1 MCHNTRRLVSQEGA
15 YQMNSEHSTVSNPKK
30 RVLSLLLLIA
40 GGILINLAGARLAL
54 FFRLPLFLDS
64 IGTVLAA
71 VLGGYMPGIA
81 VGFLTNV
88 LNGLSDFT
96 TAYYSS
102 ISVLIAICSAYLAG
116 KGAFRRVSLLLPA
129 ALLLALIG
137 GGLGSILTWFLY
149 GGGIGEGIS
158 APFARSFYE
167 SGRLSLF
174 LSQLSAD
181 LLIDFFD
188 KLLTVFVA
196 ALVLRLLPQR
206 FLNRFRPAGTDR
218 SNAAAS
224 QKVRRIS
231 LRGKI
236 LLMISASV
244 LLIAVT
250 VSLVSLSLFRRAVVE
265 EKSSMALGVAAT
277 ASSVFD
283 HERIEEYLTDG
294 DNAPGYAESEARL
307 SAIRESSGDISYV
320 YVYQICED
328 GCHVV
333 FDPDTE
339 DTPGA
344 APGSVIGFDEAFL
357 PYREDLLAGR
367 PLPEPIISDE
377 TYGWLLTVYLPVYND
392 AGECQCYVGVD
403 ISMAALA
410 AAGNV
415 FLVKILSL
423 FFGFFVLVLAIGA
436 YAAEHEIIQPVNQIA
451 AVSAS
456 FAAQSDESRKGSL
469 DQVRALDIRT
479 GDEIESLYH
488 SVRKMSEDVVVYIDD
503 AQKKNE
509 QIAKLQ
515 NGLILVLADLVESR
529 DKCTG
534 NHVRN
539 TAAYAKLIME
549 KMRETGKHTDELTDS
564 YLLEVENGAPLHD
577 VGKIQIPDA
586 LLNKPGKLTDEE
598 FAEMKCHTLRG
609 TEIIDRAIGMVSDDS
624 ADYLKEARNLTLYHH
639 ERWDGKGYPNGLKGD
654 EIPLSARIMAVA
666 DVFDALVA
674 RRSYKDGFPFDT
686 AIDIIRKESGTHFDP
701 EVVEAFL
708 QCQDEARAI
717 SEQANRKSLEEY

>member
-1 MCHNTRRLVSQEGA
+1 
-15 YQMNSEHSTVSNPKK
+15 MNSDRSTVSKPKE
-30 RVLSLLLLIA
+30 RVLPLFLLIA
-40 GGILINLAGARLAL
+40 GGILINVIGARLAL

-71 VLGGYMPGIA
+71 ALGGYMPGIA

-102 ISVLIAICSAYLAG
+102 INVLIAICSAYLAG
-116 KGAFRRVSLLLPA
+116 KGAFRRIPRLLPA
-129 ALLLALIG
+129 ALILALIG

-158 APFARSFYE
+158 APIARSFYE
-167 SGRLSLF
+167 SGKLSLF

-181 LLIDFFD
+181 LLIDLID
-188 KLLTVFVA
+188 KLFTILIA
-196 ALVLRLLPQR
+196 ALVLRLVTRR
-206 FLNRFRPAGTDR
+206 FSDRFRPAGQGQIST
-218 SNAAAS
+218 AGP

-231 LRGKI
+231 LRSKT
-236 LLMISASV
+236 LFMISASV

-265 EKSSMALGVAAT
+265 EKGKMALGIAKTAA
-277 ASSVFD
+277 SVFD
-283 HERIEEYLTDG
+283 HERIEEYLSEG
-294 DNAPGYAESEARL
+294 EAAPGYAESEARL
-307 SAIRESSGDISYV
+307 SAIRESNDDISYV
-320 YVYQICED
+320 YVYQIRED

-333 FDPDTE
+333 FDPDTG
-339 DTPGA
+339 DTDGEE
-344 APGSVIGFDEAFL
+344 PGSVVAFDEAFL

-367 PLPEPIISDE
+367 PLSGPVISDE

-392 AGECQCYVGVD
+392 AGECQCYVGTD
-403 ISMAALA
+403 LSMAALT

-451 AVSAS
+451 AVSAA
-456 FAAQSDESRKGSL
+456 FAAESDETRKDSL
-469 DQVRALDIRT
+469 DQIHMLDIQT
-479 GDEIESLYH
+479 GDEIENLYH
-488 SVRKMSEDVVVYIDD
+488 SVRKMSEDTVAYIED

-564 YLLEVENGAPLHD
+564 YLYEVENGAPLHD

-586 LLNKPGKLTDEE
+586 LLNKPGKLTDAE

-624 ADYLKEARNLTLYHH
+624 TDYLKEARNLTLYHH
-639 ERWDGKGYPNGLKGD
+639 ERWDGKGYPKGLKGE

-686 AIDIIRKESGTHFDP
+686 AVDIIRKESGTHFDP
-701 EVVEAFL
+701 EVVDAFL
-708 QCQDEARAI
+708 LCQDEAREIA
-717 SEQANRKSLEEY
+717 EQANRKSLEEY

>member
-1 MCHNTRRLVSQEGA
+1 
-15 YQMNSEHSTVSNPKK
+15 MNSDRSTVSKPKE
-30 RVLSLLLLIA
+30 RVLPLFLLIA
-40 GGILINLAGARLAL
+40 GGILINVIGARLAL

-71 VLGGYMPGIA
+71 ALGGYMPGIA

-102 ISVLIAICSAYLAG
+102 INVLIAICSAYLAG
-116 KGAFRRVSLLLPA
+116 KGAFRRIPRLLPA
-129 ALLLALIG
+129 ALVLALIG

-158 APFARSFYE
+158 APIARSFYE
-167 SGRLSLF
+167 SGKLSLF

-181 LLIDFFD
+181 LLIDLID
-188 KLLTVFVA
+188 KLFTILIA
-196 ALVLRLLPQR
+196 ALVLRLVTRR
-206 FLNRFRPAGTDR
+206 FSDRFRPAGQGQIST
-218 SNAAAS
+218 AGP

-231 LRGKI
+231 LRSKT
-236 LLMISASV
+236 LFMISASV

-265 EKSSMALGVAAT
+265 EKGKMALGIAKTAA
-277 ASSVFD
+277 SVFD
-283 HERIEEYLTDG
+283 HERIEEYLSEG
-294 DNAPGYAESEARL
+294 EAAPGYAESEARL
-307 SAIRESSGDISYV
+307 SAIRESNDDISYV
-320 YVYQICED
+320 YVYQIRED

-333 FDPDTE
+333 FDPDTG
-339 DTPGA
+339 DTAGEE
-344 APGSVIGFDEAFL
+344 PGSVVAFDEAFL

-367 PLPEPIISDE
+367 PLPGPVISDE
-377 TYGWLLTVYLPVYND
+377 AYGWLLTVYLPVYND
-392 AGECQCYVGVD
+392 AGECRCYVGVD
-403 ISMAALA
+403 LSMAALT

-423 FFGFFVLVLAIGA
+423 FFGFFVLILAIGT
-436 YAAEHEIIQPVNQIA
+436 YAAEREIIQPVNEIA
-451 AVSAS
+451 AVSSA
-456 FAAQSDESRKGSL
+456 FAAESDETRKGSL
-469 DQVRALDIRT
+469 DQIRTLDIQT
-479 GDEIESLYH
+479 GDEIENLYH
-488 SVRKMSEDVVVYIDD
+488 SVRKMSEDTVAYIDD

-509 QIAKLQ
+509 QIARLQ
-515 NGLILVLADLVESR
+515 NGLIMVLADLVESR

-564 YLLEVENGAPLHD
+564 YLFEVENGAPLHD

-639 ERWDGKGYPNGLKGD
+639 ERWDGKGYPKGLKGE

-686 AIDIIRKESGTHFDP
+686 AVDIIRKESGTHFDP

-708 QCQDEARAI
+708 LCQDEAKKIA
-717 SEQANRKSLEEY
+717 EQANRKSLEEY

>member
-1 MCHNTRRLVSQEGA
+1 M
-15 YQMNSEHSTVSNPKK
+15 
-30 RVLSLLLLIA
+30 IA
-40 GGILINLAGARLAL
+40 GGILINVIGARLAL

-71 VLGGYMPGIA
+71 ALGGYMPGIA

-102 ISVLIAICSAYLAG
+102 INVLIAICSAYLAG
-116 KGAFRRVSLLLPA
+116 KGAFRRIPRLLPA
-129 ALLLALIG
+129 ALILALIG

-158 APFARSFYE
+158 APIARSFYE
-167 SGRLSLF
+167 SGKLSLF

-181 LLIDFFD
+181 LLIDLID
-188 KLLTVFVA
+188 KLFTILIA
-196 ALVLRLLPQR
+196 ALVLRLVTRR
-206 FLNRFRPAGTDR
+206 FSDRFRPAGQGQIST
-218 SNAAAS
+218 AGP

-231 LRGKI
+231 LRSKT
-236 LLMISASV
+236 LFMISASV

-265 EKSSMALGVAAT
+265 EKGKMALGIAKTAA
-277 ASSVFD
+277 SVFD
-283 HERIEEYLTDG
+283 QERIEEYLSEG
-294 DNAPGYAESEARL
+294 EAAPGYAESEARL
-307 SAIRESSGDISYV
+307 SAIRESNDDISYV
-320 YVYQICED
+320 YVYQIRED

-333 FDPDTE
+333 FDPDTG
-339 DTPGA
+339 DTDGEE
-344 APGSVIGFDEAFL
+344 PGSVVAFDEAFL

-367 PLPEPIISDE
+367 PLSGPVISDE

-392 AGECQCYVGVD
+392 AGECQCYVGTD
-403 ISMAALA
+403 LSMAALT

-451 AVSAS
+451 AVSAA
-456 FAAQSDESRKGSL
+456 FAAESDETRKDSL
-469 DQVRALDIRT
+469 DQIHMLDIQT
-479 GDEIESLYH
+479 GDEIENLYH
-488 SVRKMSEDVVVYIDD
+488 SVRKMSEDTVAYIED

-564 YLLEVENGAPLHD
+564 YLYEVENGAPLHD

-586 LLNKPGKLTDEE
+586 LLNKPGKLTDAE

-624 ADYLKEARNLTLYHH
+624 TDYLKEARNLTLYHH
-639 ERWDGKGYPNGLKGD
+639 ERWDGKGYPKGLKGE

-686 AIDIIRKESGTHFDP
+686 AVDIIRKESGTHFDP
-701 EVVEAFL
+701 EVVDAFL
-708 QCQDEARAI
+708 LCQDEAREIA
-717 SEQANRKSLEEY
+717 EQANRKSLEEY

>member
-1 MCHNTRRLVSQEGA
+1 
-15 YQMNSEHSTVSNPKK
+15 MNSDRNPVTNLKE
-30 RVLSLLLLIA
+30 RFLPLFLLIA
-40 GGILINLAGARLAL
+40 GGILINVIGARLAL

-71 VLGGYMPGIA
+71 ALGGYMPGIA

-102 ISVLIAICSAYLAG
+102 INVLIAICSAYLAG
-116 KGAFRRVSLLLPA
+116 RGAFRRVPRLLPA
-129 ALLLALIG
+129 ALALALIG

-158 APFARSFYE
+158 APIARSFYE
-167 SGRLSLF
+167 SGKLSLF

-181 LLIDFFD
+181 LLIDLID
-188 KLLTVFVA
+188 KLVTVLVA
-196 ALVLRLLPQR
+196 ALVLRLVPRR
-206 FLNRFRPAGTDR
+206 FSDRFHPAGQGQIST
-218 SNAAAS
+218 AGP

-231 LRGKI
+231 LRNKT
-236 LLMISASV
+236 LFMISASV

-250 VSLVSLSLFRRAVVE
+250 VSLVSLSLFRRAIVE
-265 EKSSMALGVAAT
+265 EKGKMALGIAKTAA
-277 ASSVFD
+277 SVFD
-283 HERIEEYLTDG
+283 HERIEEYLSEG
-294 DNAPGYAESEARL
+294 EAAPGYAESEARL
-307 SAIRESSGDISYV
+307 SAIRESNDDISYV
-320 YVYQICED
+320 YVYQIRED

-333 FDPDTE
+333 FDPDTGDTAGE
-339 DTPGA
+339 D
-344 APGSVIGFDEAFL
+344 PGSVVAFDEAFL

-367 PLPEPIISDE
+367 PLSGPVISDE

-392 AGECQCYVGVD
+392 AGECQCYVGTD
-403 ISMAALA
+403 LSMAALT

-451 AVSAS
+451 AVSAA
-456 FAAQSDESRKGSL
+456 FAAESDETRKDSL
-469 DQVRALDIRT
+469 DQIHMLDIQT
-479 GDEIESLYH
+479 GDEIENLYH
-488 SVRKMSEDVVVYIDD
+488 SVRKMSEDTVAYVED

-564 YLLEVENGAPLHD
+564 YLYEVENGAPLHD

-586 LLNKPGKLTDEE
+586 LLNKPGKLTDAE

-624 ADYLKEARNLTLYHH
+624 TDYLKEARNLTLYHH
-639 ERWDGKGYPNGLKGD
+639 ERWDGKGYPKGLKGE

-686 AIDIIRKESGTHFDP
+686 AVDIIRKESGTHFDP
-701 EVVEAFL
+701 EVVDAFL
-708 QCQDEARAI
+708 LCQDEAREIA
-717 SEQANRKSLEEY
+717 EQANRKSLEEY

>member
-1 MCHNTRRLVSQEGA
+1 
-15 YQMNSEHSTVSNPKK
+15 MNSDRNPVTNLKE
-30 RVLSLLLLIA
+30 RLLPLFLLIA
-40 GGILINLAGARLAL
+40 GGILINVIGARLAL

-71 VLGGYMPGIA
+71 ALGGYMPGIA

-102 ISVLIAICSAYLAG
+102 INVLIAICSAYLAG
-116 KGAFRRVSLLLPA
+116 RGAFRRVPRLLPA
-129 ALLLALIG
+129 ALVLALIG

-158 APFARSFYE
+158 APIARSFYE
-167 SGRLSLF
+167 SGKLSLF

-181 LLIDFFD
+181 LLIDLID
-188 KLLTVFVA
+188 KLVTVLVA
-196 ALVLRLLPQR
+196 ALVLRLVPQH
-206 FLNRFRPAGTDR
+206 FSDRFRPAGQGQIST
-218 SNAAAS
+218 AGS
-224 QKVRRIS
+224 QKVRRLS
-231 LRGKI
+231 LRNKT
-236 LLMISASV
+236 LFMISASV

-250 VSLVSLSLFRRAVVE
+250 VSLVSLSLFRRAIVK
-265 EKSSMALGVAAT
+265 EKGKMALGIAKTAA
-277 ASSVFD
+277 SVFD
-283 HERIEEYLTDG
+283 HDRIEEYLSEG
-294 DNAPGYAESEARL
+294 EAAPGYAESEARL
-307 SAIRESSGDISYV
+307 SAIRESNDDISYV
-320 YVYQICED
+320 YVYQIRED

-333 FDPDTE
+333 FDPDTG
-339 DTPGA
+339 DTAGEE
-344 APGSVIGFDEAFL
+344 PGSVVAFDEAFL
-357 PYREDLLAGR
+357 PYLEDLLAGR
-367 PLPEPIISDE
+367 PLPGPVISDE
-377 TYGWLLTVYLPVYND
+377 TYGWLLTVYLPVYNE
-392 AGECQCYVGVD
+392 AGECQCYVGTD
-403 ISMAALA
+403 LSMAALT

-451 AVSAS
+451 AVSAA
-456 FAAQSDESRKGSL
+456 FAADSDETRKDSL
-469 DQVRALDIRT
+469 DQIHLLDIRT
-479 GDEIESLYH
+479 GDEIENLYH
-488 SVRKMSEDVVVYIDD
+488 SVRKMSEDTVAYIED

-564 YLLEVENGAPLHD
+564 YLYEVENGAPLHD
-577 VGKIQIPDA
+577 VGKIQIPDT

-624 ADYLKEARNLTLYHH
+624 TDYLKEARNLTLYHH
-639 ERWDGKGYPNGLKGD
+639 ERWDGKGYPKGLKGE

-686 AIDIIRKESGTHFDP
+686 AVDIIRKESGTHFDP
-701 EVVEAFL
+701 EVVDAFL
-708 QCQDEARAI
+708 LCQDEAREIA
-717 SEQANRKSLEEY
+717 EQANRKSLEEY

>member
-1 MCHNTRRLVSQEGA
+1 
-15 YQMNSEHSTVSNPKK
+15 
-30 RVLSLLLLIA
+30 
-40 GGILINLAGARLAL
+40 
-54 FFRLPLFLDS
+54 
-64 IGTVLAA
+64 
-71 VLGGYMPGIA
+71 
-81 VGFLTNV
+81 
-88 LNGLSDFT
+88 
-96 TAYYSS
+96 
-102 ISVLIAICSAYLAG
+102 
-116 KGAFRRVSLLLPA
+116 
-129 ALLLALIG
+129 
-137 GGLGSILTWFLY
+137 
-149 GGGIGEGIS
+149 
-158 APFARSFYE
+158 
-167 SGRLSLF
+167 
-174 LSQLSAD
+174 
-181 LLIDFFD
+181 
-188 KLLTVFVA
+188 
-196 ALVLRLLPQR
+196 
-206 FLNRFRPAGTDR
+206 
-218 SNAAAS
+218 
-224 QKVRRIS
+224 
-231 LRGKI
+231 
-236 LLMISASV
+236 
-244 LLIAVT
+244 
-250 VSLVSLSLFRRAVVE
+250 
-265 EKSSMALGVAAT
+265 MALGIAKTAA
-277 ASSVFD
+277 SVFD
-283 HERIEEYLTDG
+283 HDRIEEYLSEG
-294 DNAPGYAESEARL
+294 EAAPGYAESEARL
-307 SAIRESSGDISYV
+307 SAIRESSDDISYV
-320 YVYQICED
+320 YVYQIRED

-333 FDPDTE
+333 FDPDTG
-339 DTPGA
+339 DTAGEE
-344 APGSVIGFDEAFL
+344 PGSVVAFDEAFL

-367 PLPEPIISDE
+367 PLSGPVISDE

-392 AGECQCYVGVD
+392 AGECQCYVGTD
-403 ISMAALA
+403 LSMAALT

-451 AVSAS
+451 AVSAA
-456 FAAQSDESRKGSL
+456 FAAESDETRKDSL
-469 DQVRALDIRT
+469 DQIHLLDIRT
-479 GDEIESLYH
+479 GDEIENLYH
-488 SVRKMSEDVVVYIDD
+488 SVRKMSEDTVAYIED

-564 YLLEVENGAPLHD
+564 YLYEVENGAPLHD

-624 ADYLKEARNLTLYHH
+624 TDYLKEARNLTLYHH
-639 ERWDGKGYPNGLKGD
+639 ERWDGKGYPKGLKGE

-674 RRSYKDGFPFDT
+674 RRSYKEGFPFDT

-717 SEQANRKSLEEY
+717 AEQTNRKSLEEY

>member
-1 MCHNTRRLVSQEGA
+1 
-15 YQMNSEHSTVSNPKK
+15 MNSDRNTVSDLKE
-30 RVLSLLLLIA
+30 RWLSLFFLIA
-40 GGILINLAGARLAL
+40 GGILINVIGAKLAL

-71 VLGGYMPGIA
+71 VLGGYLPGIA
-81 VGFLTNV
+81 VGFLTNI

-96 TAYYSS
+96 TSYYSS

-116 KGAFRRVSLLLPA
+116 KGAFRRIPLLLPA
-129 ALLLALIG
+129 ALVLALIG
-137 GGLGSILTWFLY
+137 GGIGSILTWLLY

-158 APFARSFYE
+158 APIARSFYE
-167 SGRLSLF
+167 SGKLSLF
-174 LSQLSAD
+174 LSQLCAD
-181 LLIDFFD
+181 LLIDLAD
-188 KLLTVFVA
+188 KLLTVFIA
-196 ALVLRLLPQR
+196 ALVLRLIPQR
-206 FLNRFRPAGTDR
+206 ISDRFHPAEQIGADA
-218 SNAAAS
+218 SGS
-224 QKVRRIS
+224 QKARLIS
-231 LRGKI
+231 LRNKI
-236 LLMISASV
+236 LLMISASI

-250 VSLVSLSLFRRAVVE
+250 VSLVSLSLFRSAVIE
-265 EKSSMALGVAAT
+265 ENGKMALGIANT

-283 HERIEEYLTDG
+283 HERIEEYLTHG
-294 DNAPGYAESEARL
+294 EEAPGYSESEARL
-307 SAIRESSGDISYV
+307 SAIRESNDDISYV
-320 YVYQICED
+320 YVYQIRED

-333 FDPDTE
+333 FDPDTG
-339 DTPGA
+339 DTPGEE
-344 APGSVIGFDEAFL
+344 PGSVVAFDEAFL
-357 PYREDLLAGR
+357 PYLEDLLAGR
-367 PLPEPIISDE
+367 PLSGPIISDE
-377 TYGWLLTVYLPVYND
+377 TYGWLLTVYLPVYNE

-403 ISMAALA
+403 LSMASLVAT
-410 AAGNV
+410 GNV
-415 FLVKILSL
+415 FLVKVLSL
-423 FFGFFVLVLAIGA
+423 FFGFFVLVLALGA
-436 YAAEHEIIQPVNQIA
+436 YAAEHEIVRPVNQIA

-456 FAAQSDESRKGSL
+456 FAAESDETRKGSL
-469 DQVRALDIRT
+469 DQIRTLDIRT
-479 GDEIESLYH
+479 GDEVENLYH
-488 SVRKMSEDVVVYIDD
+488 SVRKMSEDVVAYIDD
-503 AQKKNE
+503 AQKKTE
-509 QIAKLQ
+509 QIDRLQ

-549 KMRETGKHTDELTDS
+549 KMRQTGKHTDELTDS
-564 YLLEVENGAPLHD
+564 YLYEVENSAPLHD

-624 ADYLKEARNLTLYHH
+624 ADYLREARNLTLYHH
-639 ERWDGKGYPNGLKGD
+639 ERWDGKGYPKGLKGE

-686 AIDIIRKESGTHFDP
+686 AIDIIKKESGTHFDP
-701 EVVEAFL
+701 EVVDAFL
-708 QCQDEARAI
+708 QCQEEARII

>member
-1 MCHNTRRLVSQEGA
+1 
-15 YQMNSEHSTVSNPKK
+15 MNSDRSTVSKPKE
-30 RVLSLLLLIA
+30 RVLPLFLLIA
-40 GGILINLAGARLAL
+40 GGILINVIGARLAL

-71 VLGGYMPGIA
+71 ALGGYMPGIA

-102 ISVLIAICSAYLAG
+102 INVLIAICSAYLAG
-116 KGAFRRVSLLLPA
+116 KGAFRRIPRLLPA
-129 ALLLALIG
+129 ALVLALIG

-158 APFARSFYE
+158 APIARSFYE
-167 SGRLSLF
+167 SGKLSLF

-181 LLIDFFD
+181 LLIDLID
-188 KLLTVFVA
+188 KLFTILIA
-196 ALVLRLLPQR
+196 ALVLRLVTRR
-206 FLNRFRPAGTDR
+206 FSDRFRPAGQGQIST
-218 SNAAAS
+218 AGP

-231 LRGKI
+231 LRSKT
-236 LLMISASV
+236 LFMISASV

-265 EKSSMALGVAAT
+265 EKGKMALGIAKTAA
-277 ASSVFD
+277 SVFD
-283 HERIEEYLTDG
+283 HERIEEYLSEG
-294 DNAPGYAESEARL
+294 EAAPGYAESEARL
-307 SAIRESSGDISYV
+307 SAIRESNDDISYV
-320 YVYQICED
+320 YVYQIRED

-333 FDPDTE
+333 FDPDTG
-339 DTPGA
+339 DTAGEE
-344 APGSVIGFDEAFL
+344 PGSVVAFDEAFL

-367 PLPEPIISDE
+367 PLSGPVISDE

-392 AGECQCYVGVD
+392 AGECQCYVGTD
-403 ISMAALA
+403 LSMAALT

-451 AVSAS
+451 AVSAA
-456 FAAQSDESRKGSL
+456 FAAESDETRKDSL
-469 DQVRALDIRT
+469 DQIHMLDIQT
-479 GDEIESLYH
+479 GDEIENLYH
-488 SVRKMSEDVVVYIDD
+488 SVRKMSEDTVAYIED

-564 YLLEVENGAPLHD
+564 YLYEVENGAPLHD

-586 LLNKPGKLTDEE
+586 LLNKPGKLTDAE

-624 ADYLKEARNLTLYHH
+624 TDYLKEARNLTLYHH
-639 ERWDGKGYPNGLKGD
+639 ERWDGKGYPKGLKGE

-686 AIDIIRKESGTHFDP
+686 AVDIIRKESGTHFDP
-701 EVVEAFL
+701 EVVDAFL
-708 QCQDEARAI
+708 LCQDEAREIA
-717 SEQANRKSLEEY
+717 EQANRKSLEEY

>member
-1 MCHNTRRLVSQEGA
+1 M
-15 YQMNSEHSTVSNPKK
+15 
-30 RVLSLLLLIA
+30 IA
-40 GGILINLAGARLAL
+40 GGILINVIGARLAL

-71 VLGGYMPGIA
+71 ALGGYMPGIA

-102 ISVLIAICSAYLAG
+102 INVLIAICSAYLAG
-116 KGAFRRVSLLLPA
+116 KGAFRRIPRLLPA
-129 ALLLALIG
+129 ALVLALIG

-158 APFARSFYE
+158 APIARSFYE
-167 SGRLSLF
+167 SGKLSLF

-181 LLIDFFD
+181 LLIDLID
-188 KLLTVFVA
+188 KLVTVLVA
-196 ALVLRLLPQR
+196 ALVLRLVPRR
-206 FLNRFRPAGTDR
+206 FSDRFRPAGQGQIST
-218 SNAAAS
+218 AGP

-231 LRGKI
+231 LRNKT
-236 LLMISASV
+236 LFMISASV

-265 EKSSMALGVAAT
+265 EKGKMALGIAKTAA
-277 ASSVFD
+277 SVFD
-283 HERIEEYLTDG
+283 HERIEEYLSEG
-294 DNAPGYAESEARL
+294 EAAPGYAESEARL
-307 SAIRESSGDISYV
+307 SAIRESNDDISYV
-320 YVYQICED
+320 YVYQIRED

-333 FDPDTE
+333 FDPDTG
-339 DTPGA
+339 DTAGEE
-344 APGSVIGFDEAFL
+344 PGSVVAFDEAFL

-367 PLPEPIISDE
+367 PLSGPVISDE

-392 AGECQCYVGVD
+392 AGECQCYVGTD
-403 ISMAALA
+403 LSMAALT

-451 AVSAS
+451 AVSAA
-456 FAAQSDESRKGSL
+456 FAAESDETRKDSL
-469 DQVRALDIRT
+469 DQIHMLDIQT
-479 GDEIESLYH
+479 GDEIENLYH
-488 SVRKMSEDVVVYIDD
+488 SVRKMSEDTVAYIED

-564 YLLEVENGAPLHD
+564 YLYEVENGAPLHD

-624 ADYLKEARNLTLYHH
+624 TDYLKEARNLTLYHH
-639 ERWDGKGYPNGLKGD
+639 ERWDGKGYPKGLKGE

-686 AIDIIRKESGTHFDP
+686 AVDIIRKESGTHFDP
-701 EVVEAFL
+701 EVVDAFL
-708 QCQDEARAI
+708 LCQDEAREIA
-717 SEQANRKSLEEY
+717 EQANRKSLEEY

>member
-1 MCHNTRRLVSQEGA
+1 
-15 YQMNSEHSTVSNPKK
+15 MNSDRNPVTNLKE
-30 RVLSLLLLIA
+30 RLLPLFLLIA
-40 GGILINLAGARLAL
+40 GGILINVIGARLAL

-71 VLGGYMPGIA
+71 ALGGYMSGIA

-102 ISVLIAICSAYLAG
+102 INVLIAICSAYLAG
-116 KGAFRRVSLLLPA
+116 RGAFRRVPRLLPA
-129 ALLLALIG
+129 ALVLALIG

-158 APFARSFYE
+158 APIARSFYE
-167 SGRLSLF
+167 SGKLSLF

-181 LLIDFFD
+181 LLIDLID
-188 KLLTVFVA
+188 KLFTVLIA
-196 ALVLRLLPQR
+196 ALVLRLVPRR
-206 FLNRFRPAGTDR
+206 FSDRFHPAGQGQIST
-218 SNAAAS
+218 AGS

-231 LRGKI
+231 LRNKT
-236 LLMISASV
+236 LFMISASV

-250 VSLVSLSLFRRAVVE
+250 VSLVSLSLFRRAIVE
-265 EKSSMALGVAAT
+265 EKGKMALGIAKTAA
-277 ASSVFD
+277 SVFD
-283 HERIEEYLTDG
+283 LERIEEYLSEG
-294 DNAPGYAESEARL
+294 EAAPGYAESEARL
-307 SAIRESSGDISYV
+307 SAIRESNDDISYV
-320 YVYQICED
+320 YVYQIRED

-333 FDPDTE
+333 FDPDTG
-339 DTPGA
+339 DTAGEE
-344 APGSVIGFDEAFL
+344 PGSVVAFDEAFL

-367 PLPEPIISDE
+367 PLPGPVISDE

-392 AGECQCYVGVD
+392 AGECQCYVGTD
-403 ISMAALA
+403 LSMAALT

-423 FFGFFVLVLAIGA
+423 FFGFFILVLAIGA

-451 AVSAS
+451 AVSAA
-456 FAAQSDESRKGSL
+456 FAADSDETRKDSL
-469 DQVRALDIRT
+469 DQIHLLDIRT
-479 GDEIESLYH
+479 GDEIENLYH
-488 SVRKMSEDVVVYIDD
+488 SVRKMSEDTVAYIED

-564 YLLEVENGAPLHD
+564 YLYEVENGAPLHD

-609 TEIIDRAIGMVSDDS
+609 TEIIDRAIGMVSNDS
-624 ADYLKEARNLTLYHH
+624 TDYLKEARNLTLYHH
-639 ERWDGKGYPNGLKGD
+639 ERWDGKGYPKGLKGE

-686 AIDIIRKESGTHFDP
+686 AVDIIRKESGTHFDP
-701 EVVEAFL
+701 EVVDAFL
-708 QCQDEARAI
+708 LCQDEAREIA
-717 SEQANRKSLEEY
+717 EQANQKSLEEY

>member
-1 MCHNTRRLVSQEGA
+1 
-15 YQMNSEHSTVSNPKK
+15 MNSDRSTVSKPKE
-30 RVLSLLLLIA
+30 RVLPLFLLIA
-40 GGILINLAGARLAL
+40 GGILINVIGARLAL

-71 VLGGYMPGIA
+71 ALGGYMPGIA

-102 ISVLIAICSAYLAG
+102 INVLIAICSAYLAG
-116 KGAFRRVSLLLPA
+116 KGAFRRIPRLLPA
-129 ALLLALIG
+129 ALILALIG

-158 APFARSFYE
+158 APIARSFYE
-167 SGRLSLF
+167 SGKLSLF

-181 LLIDFFD
+181 LLIDLID
-188 KLLTVFVA
+188 KLFTILIA
-196 ALVLRLLPQR
+196 ALVLRLVTRR
-206 FLNRFRPAGTDR
+206 FSDRFRPAGQGQIST
-218 SNAAAS
+218 AGP

-231 LRGKI
+231 LRSKT
-236 LLMISASV
+236 LFMISASV

-265 EKSSMALGVAAT
+265 EKGKMALGIAKTAA
-277 ASSVFD
+277 SVFD
-283 HERIEEYLTDG
+283 HERIEEYLSEG
-294 DNAPGYAESEARL
+294 EAAPGYAESEARL
-307 SAIRESSGDISYV
+307 SAIRESNDDISYV
-320 YVYQICED
+320 YVYQIRED

-333 FDPDTE
+333 FDPDTG
-339 DTPGA
+339 DTDGEE
-344 APGSVIGFDEAFL
+344 PGSVVAFDEAFL

-367 PLPEPIISDE
+367 PLSGPVISDE

-392 AGECQCYVGVD
+392 AGECQCYVGTD
-403 ISMAALA
+403 LSMAALT

-451 AVSAS
+451 AVSAA
-456 FAAQSDESRKGSL
+456 FAAESDETRKDSL
-469 DQVRALDIRT
+469 DQIHMLDIQT
-479 GDEIESLYH
+479 GDEIENLYH
-488 SVRKMSEDVVVYIDD
+488 SVRKMSEDTVAYIED

-564 YLLEVENGAPLHD
+564 YLYEVENGAPLHD

-586 LLNKPGKLTDEE
+586 LLNKPGKLTDAE

-624 ADYLKEARNLTLYHH
+624 TDYLKEARNLTLYHH
-639 ERWDGKGYPNGLKGD
+639 ERWDGKGYPKGLKGE
-654 EIPLSARIMAVA
+654 EIPLSARIMSVA

-686 AIDIIRKESGTHFDP
+686 AVDIIRKESGTHFDP
-701 EVVEAFL
+701 EVVDAFL
-708 QCQDEARAI
+708 LCQDEAREIA
-717 SEQANRKSLEEY
+717 EQANRKSLEEY

>member
-1 MCHNTRRLVSQEGA
+1 
-15 YQMNSEHSTVSNPKK
+15 MNSDRSTVSKPKE
-30 RVLSLLLLIA
+30 RVLPLFLLIA
-40 GGILINLAGARLAL
+40 GGILINVIGARLAL

-71 VLGGYMPGIA
+71 ALGGYMPGIA

-102 ISVLIAICSAYLAG
+102 INVLIAICSAYLAG
-116 KGAFRRVSLLLPA
+116 KGAFRRIPRLLPS
-129 ALLLALIG
+129 ALVLALIG

-158 APFARSFYE
+158 APIARSFYE
-167 SGRLSLF
+167 SGKLSLF

-181 LLIDFFD
+181 LLIDLID
-188 KLLTVFVA
+188 KLFTILIA
-196 ALVLRLLPQR
+196 ALVLRLVTRR
-206 FLNRFRPAGTDR
+206 FSDRFRPAGQGQIST
-218 SNAAAS
+218 AGP

-231 LRGKI
+231 LRSKT
-236 LLMISASV
+236 LFMISASV

-265 EKSSMALGVAAT
+265 EKGKMALGIAKTAA
-277 ASSVFD
+277 SVFD
-283 HERIEEYLTDG
+283 HERIEEYLSEG
-294 DNAPGYAESEARL
+294 EAAPGYAESEARL
-307 SAIRESSGDISYV
+307 SAIRESNDDISYV
-320 YVYQICED
+320 YVYQIRED

-333 FDPDTE
+333 FDPDTG
-339 DTPGA
+339 DTDGEE
-344 APGSVIGFDEAFL
+344 PGSVVAFDEAFL

-367 PLPEPIISDE
+367 PLSGPVISDE

-392 AGECQCYVGVD
+392 AGECQCYVGTD
-403 ISMAALA
+403 LSMAALT

-451 AVSAS
+451 AVSAA
-456 FAAQSDESRKGSL
+456 FAAESDETRKDSL
-469 DQVRALDIRT
+469 DQIHMLDIQT
-479 GDEIESLYH
+479 GDEIENLYH
-488 SVRKMSEDVVVYIDD
+488 SVRKMSEDTVAYIED

-564 YLLEVENGAPLHD
+564 YLYEVENGAPLHD

-586 LLNKPGKLTDEE
+586 LLNKPGKLTDAE

-624 ADYLKEARNLTLYHH
+624 TDYLKEARNLTLYHH
-639 ERWDGKGYPNGLKGD
+639 ERWDGKGYPKGLKGE

-686 AIDIIRKESGTHFDP
+686 AVDIIRKESGTHFDP
-701 EVVEAFL
+701 EVVDAFL
-708 QCQDEARAI
+708 LCQDEAREIA
-717 SEQANRKSLEEY
+717 EQANRKSLEEY

>member
-1 MCHNTRRLVSQEGA
+1 
-15 YQMNSEHSTVSNPKK
+15 MNSDRSTVSKPKE
-30 RVLSLLLLIA
+30 RVLPLFLMIA
-40 GGILINLAGARLAL
+40 GGILINVIGARLAL

-71 VLGGYMPGIA
+71 ALGGYMPGIA

-102 ISVLIAICSAYLAG
+102 INVLIAICSAYLAG
-116 KGAFRRVSLLLPA
+116 KGAFRRIPRLLPS
-129 ALLLALIG
+129 ALVLALIG

-158 APFARSFYE
+158 APIARSFYE
-167 SGRLSLF
+167 SGKLSLF

-181 LLIDFFD
+181 LLIDLID
-188 KLLTVFVA
+188 KLFTVLIA
-196 ALVLRLLPQR
+196 ALVLRLVPRR
-206 FLNRFRPAGTDR
+206 FSDLFRPAGQGQIST
-218 SNAAAS
+218 AGP

-231 LRGKI
+231 LRNKT
-236 LLMISASV
+236 LFMISASV

-265 EKSSMALGVAAT
+265 EKGKMALGIAKTAA
-277 ASSVFD
+277 SVFD
-283 HERIEEYLTDG
+283 HERIEEYLSEG
-294 DNAPGYAESEARL
+294 EAAPGYAESEARL
-307 SAIRESSGDISYV
+307 SAIRESNDDISYV
-320 YVYQICED
+320 YVYQIRED

-333 FDPDTE
+333 FDPDTG
-339 DTPGA
+339 DTAGEE
-344 APGSVIGFDEAFL
+344 PGSVVAFDEAFL

-367 PLPEPIISDE
+367 PLSGPVISDE

-392 AGECQCYVGVD
+392 AGECQCYVGTD
-403 ISMAALA
+403 LSMAALT

-451 AVSAS
+451 AVSAA
-456 FAAQSDESRKGSL
+456 FAAESDETRKDSL
-469 DQVRALDIRT
+469 DQIHMLDIQT
-479 GDEIESLYH
+479 GDEIENLYH
-488 SVRKMSEDVVVYIDD
+488 SVRKMSEDTVAYIED

-564 YLLEVENGAPLHD
+564 YLYEVENGAPLHD

-586 LLNKPGKLTDEE
+586 LLNKPGKLTDKE

-624 ADYLKEARNLTLYHH
+624 TDYLKEARNLTLYHH
-639 ERWDGKGYPNGLKGD
+639 ERWDGKGYPKGLKGE

-686 AIDIIRKESGTHFDP
+686 AVDIIRKESGTHFDP
-701 EVVEAFL
+701 EVVDAFL
-708 QCQDEARAI
+708 LCQDEAREIA
-717 SEQANRKSLEEY
+717 EQANRKSLEEY

>member
-1 MCHNTRRLVSQEGA
+1 
-15 YQMNSEHSTVSNPKK
+15 MNSDLNTASVPKE
-30 RVLSLLLLIA
+30 RRLSLLLLIA
-40 GGILINLAGARLAL
+40 GGVLINVIGARLAL

-71 VLGGYMPGIA
+71 ALGGYMPGIA

-102 ISVLIAICSAYLAG
+102 INVLIAICSAYLAG
-116 KGAFRRVSLLLPA
+116 KGAFRRVSRLPA
-129 ALLLALIG
+129 AALVLALIG

-158 APFARSFYE
+158 ASIARSFYE
-167 SGRLSLF
+167 SGKLSLF

-181 LLIDFFD
+181 LLIDLID
-188 KLLTVFVA
+188 KLVTVLIA
-196 ALVLRLLPQR
+196 ALVLRLVPQR
-206 FLNRFRPAGTDR
+206 FSDRFRPAGQGEFTT
-218 SNAAAS
+218 AGPQA
-224 QKVRRIS
+224 VRRFS
-231 LRGKI
+231 LRNKT
-236 LLMISASV
+236 LFMISASV

-250 VSLVSLSLFRRAVVE
+250 VSLVSLSLFRRAIVE
-265 EKSSMALGVAAT
+265 EKEKMALGIAKTAA
-277 ASSVFD
+277 SVFD
-283 HERIEEYLTDG
+283 HDRVEEYLSDG
-294 DNAPGYAESEARL
+294 EAAPGYVESAARL
-307 SAIRESSGDISYV
+307 SAIMESNDDISYV
-320 YVYQICED
+320 YVYQIRED

-333 FDPDTE
+333 FDPDTG
-339 DTPGA
+339 DTAGE
-344 APGSVIGFDEAFL
+344 APGSVVAFDEAFL

-367 PLPEPIISDE
+367 PLPGPVISDE

-392 AGECQCYVGVD
+392 AGECRCYVGVD
-403 ISMAALA
+403 LSMAALT

-423 FFGFFVLVLAIGA
+423 FFGFFVLILAIGV
-436 YAAEHEIIQPVNQIA
+436 YAAEREIIQPVNQIA
-451 AVSAS
+451 AVSSA
-456 FAAQSDESRKGSL
+456 FATESDETRKGSL
-469 DQVRALDIRT
+469 DQIRTLDIQT
-479 GDEIESLYH
+479 GDEIENLYL
-488 SVRKMSEDVVVYIDD
+488 SVRKMSEDTVAYIDD

-509 QIAKLQ
+509 QIARLQ
-515 NGLILVLADLVESR
+515 NGLIMVLADLVESR

-539 TAAYAKLIME
+539 TAAYAKLIMD

-609 TEIIDRAIGMVSDDS
+609 TEIIDRAIGMVSDES
-624 ADYLKEARNLTLYHH
+624 TDYLQEARNLTLYHH
-639 ERWDGKGYPNGLKGD
+639 ERWDGKGYPKGLKGD

-674 RRSYKDGFPFDT
+674 RRSYKEGFPFDT
-686 AIDIIRKESGTHFDP
+686 AVDIIRKESGTHFDP

-708 QCQDEARAI
+708 LCQDEVKKIA
-717 SEQANRKSLEEY
+717 EQANRKSLEEY